1 MLLNRHGSSQHKL
14 GSKFSYSDLYPMYA
28 NGRAWELKIP
38 WLVVRVHSSGNF
50 RWWNERLV
58 WWWNQTACASHPK
71 RILRILGLE
80 AWVAR
85 WIWSND
91 LTMSGGI
98 GIHGCF
104 KYNCLWHEGSIP
116 SSWTNF
122 KKMVPTEFCFKTEV
136 DAGSRKPMEGR
147 TRIRLSILERTI
159 WRNQRTETQ
168 ISVPATS

>member
-50 RWWNERLV
+50 RWWKNGRLV

-85 WIWSND
+85 WIWEND

-98 GIHGCF
+98 GIHGGF
-104 KYNCLWHEGSIP
+104 KYHCLWHEGSNP

-122 KKMVPTEFCFKTEV
+122 KMAWHRAYPLAGMKFICNSSMPKYK
-136 DAGSRKPMEGR
+136 DA
-147 TRIRLSILERTI
+147 LV
-159 WRNQRTETQ
+159 Q
-168 ISVPATS
+168 IQSYE